1 MLRFIVRLFA
11 FIGFLVVAAIV
22 ASVVLVTRHEPT
34 LPDTIVL
41 ELDLK
46 GSLTEAA
53 GGRLGGFLGHEKTL
67 REVLD
72 ALERGRRDPRVK
84 GVLANFGGGGDGAGF
99 AQAQELRTAIERFRA
114 SGRFAIAFA
123 EAYGESGSGNRS
135 YLLAS
140 AFDEVWMQPLGML
153 GLTGLSAQIPF
164 ARGALD
170 KLDIQP
176 QLMQREEYKSFADTF
191 TKTDFTPAHR
201 EMIESLL
208 GDLTNQVVDGVAK
221 SRRLAPAAVR
231 AAMDKAPL
239 LDKEA
244 LDAKLIDRLGYAD
257 EARAEALRRA
267 GGPADADMVEPA
279 DYLRVAGPAY
289 GSGPVI
295 ALIHASGTI
304 TSGKSDKPGIGEVTA
319 GAETIVQAIEDAAD
333 DPDVKAILF
342 RIDSGGGGVTASET
356 IRRALSRARES
367 GKPVIA
373 SMGDTAASGGYWIAL
388 AADRIVASPGTITG
402 SIGVVAGKMSV
413 NALSER
419 LGVHWGIVDTGRNA
433 GMWSP
438 VRPFSPTGEERLTA
452 LIDASYATFLNRVA
466 EARHLTPDQ
475 AHAAAKGRVWSGAQ
489 ARDLG
494 LVDDLGGV
502 DAALT
507 LAKVEAKLERDAP
520 VTLEPFPKPKSV
532 FQEIR
537 DLASGKGDLVEAA
550 AMLAELR
557 PLLGQLAP
565 FVRAA
570 RTGEV
575 QARMPP
581 MILGH

>member
-11 FIGFLVVAAIV
+11 AIGFLVVAAVV
-22 ASVVLVTRHEPT
+22 AAVVLVTRNEPT
-34 LPDTIVL
+34 LPDSVVL

-46 GSLTEAA
+46 GPLAEAGTE
-53 GGRLGGFLGHEKTL
+53 RFGGFLGHETTL

-72 ALERGRRDPRVK
+72 TLERGRTDPRVK
-84 GVLANFGGGGDGAGF
+84 GLIAHFGGDGIGF
-99 AQAQELRTAIERFRA
+99 AQAQELRGAIERFRT

-123 EAYGESGSGNRS
+123 EAYGDSGSGNRS

-140 AFDEVWMQPLGML
+140 AFDEVWMQPLGL
-153 GLTGLSAQIPF
+153 LSLTGLSAQVPF
-164 ARGALD
+164 ARDALD

-191 TKTDFTPAHR
+191 TKTGFTPANR
-201 EMIESLL
+201 EMVESLL
-208 GDLTNQVVDGVAK
+208 GNLTDQLVDGVAK

-244 LDAKLIDRLGYAD
+244 LDARLVDKLGYAD
-257 EARAEALRRA
+257 EAKGAALRRA
-267 GGPADADMVEPA
+267 DAPADADTVSPK
-279 DYLRVAGPAY
+279 DYLAVAGPAN
-289 GSGPVI
+289 GSGPTI
-295 ALIHASGTI
+295 AMIHATGTI

-319 GAETIVQAIEDAAD
+319 GAETIVQAVEDAAE
-333 DPDVKAILF
+333 DPAVKAILF
-342 RIDSGGGGVTASET
+342 RIDSGGGGVTASES
-356 IRRALSRARES
+356 IRRALTKARES

-402 SIGVVAGKMSV
+402 SIGVVAGKM
-413 NALSER
+413 ALNGLSDR

-438 VRPFSPTGEERLTA
+438 LRPFSPSEEERLA
-452 LIDASYATFLNRVA
+452 VIIDTSYATFLARVA
-466 EARHLTPDQ
+466 EARHMTLDQ
-475 AHAAAKGRVWSGAQ
+475 ARAVAKGRVWTGAQ

-502 DAALT
+502 DAALRF
-507 LAKVEAKLERDAP
+507 AKQAAKLDPDAA
-520 VTLEPFPKPKSV
+520 VTLTAYPKPKSLLR
-532 FQEIR
+532 EIR

-550 AMLAELR
+550 ALLADLR
-557 PLLGQLAP
+557 PALAQLSPLLQ
-565 FVRAA
+565 AA
-570 RTGEV
+570 RSGGV
-575 QARMPP
+575 DARMPP
-581 MILGH
+581 MMLDR